1 MSTCCDFVCG
11 KESTNDT
18 KWKRIVQSA
27 GNVGRVRADWI
38 GFMEN
43 HTRIQVEKQGKL
55 MSMSEYDCLEGK

>member
-1 MSTCCDFVCG
+1 MSSCCDLACG

-27 GNVGRVRADWI
+27 VDVGRVRVYRI

-43 HTRIQVEKQGKL
+43 HTRVQVEKQGKL
-55 MSMSEYDCLEGK
+55 MSMSEYGCFNGK